1 MDEWIGT
8 QRELYVQAIIGWDS
22 PHGVNQCGLRL
33 KTPALW
39 RCTDCLGNHAL
50 WQDCCQKDHKNL
62 PFHWIEFWTGSH
74 YKRDWLSNLEVVIHL
89 GHHGSPCP
97 LWEPITLVGELRPH
111 IEDWNI
117 YNSPSGLA
125 DTPQDCTLRNVARN
139 NRIHKVWIQKCLCM
153 DGCEEYQYLELG
165 LYLISYTQIKTLFT
179 FDLLQN
185 CCLDNLECK
194 ASVYHL
200 WSKLR
205 RLTCS
210 FFPNGVPASNVL
222 FIWKMCISNQRSD
235 FHRIGIRN
243 CFAFSDNGEI

>member
-1 MDEWIGT
+1 MDRNTAGIICSSNYWL
-8 QRELYVQAIIGWDS
+8 RLYR
-22 PHGVNQCGLRL
+22 VNQCSLCL

-50 WQDCCQKDHKNL
+50 CRDCCRKGHKDQS
-62 PFHWIEFWTGSH
+62 FHWIEFWTGTH
-74 YKRDWLSNLEVVIHL
+74 YERDWLFNLGVIIHL

-97 LWEPITLVGELRPH
+97 FWEPITLVGELQPH
-111 IEDWNI
+111 VEDWNI
-117 YNSPSGLA
+117 YDSPLGLA
-125 DTPQDCTLRNVARN
+125 DTPQDCTLGNVAHN
-139 NRIHKVWIQKCLCM
+139 NRIHKVWIWKCSCM
-153 DGCEEYQYLELG
+153 DGCNEYQYLELG
-165 LYLISYTQIKTLFT
+165 LYPVSYNRIETLFT

-205 RLTCS
+205 RLTCL
-210 FFPNGVPASNVL
+210 FFSNGVPASNVP
-222 FIWKMCISNQRSD
+222 FMWKMCISNQILD

-243 CFAFSDNGEI
+243 CFAFSGNGEI